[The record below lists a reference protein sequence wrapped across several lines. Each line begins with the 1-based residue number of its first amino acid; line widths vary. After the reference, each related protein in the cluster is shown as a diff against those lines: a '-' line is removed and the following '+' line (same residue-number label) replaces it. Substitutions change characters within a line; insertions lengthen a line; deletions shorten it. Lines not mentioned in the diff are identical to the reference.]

1 MIFPSSK
8 QDTVGKKEIAFY
20 KAKKACH
27 AVMNK
32 NNNSYSVLLQ
42 SEIF

>member
-8 QDTVGKKEIAFY
+8 QDTVDKKEIACY
-20 KAKKACH
+20 KAKRACH

-32 NNNSYSVLLQ
+32 K
-42 SEIF
+42 